1 MIRALVIFGISGLL
15 LTACA
20 SEEHMAM
27 IYGEGFVA
35 VNEDGEEVICRY
47 ESATGSRLA
56 EQVCRTRA
64 ELEAEERET
73 EHMLDRRNHGQDFV
87 PLPRPPSGFGG
98 Q

>member
-1 MIRALVIFGISGLL
+1 MRTLMLAGVSALL

-27 IYGEGFVA
+27 MYGEGFVA

-64 ELEAEERET
+64 ELEAEERES
-73 EHMLDRRNHGQDFV
+73 EHMLSRRNHGQDYV
-87 PLPRPPSGFGG
+87 PQAQPSSGFGG
-98 Q
+98 